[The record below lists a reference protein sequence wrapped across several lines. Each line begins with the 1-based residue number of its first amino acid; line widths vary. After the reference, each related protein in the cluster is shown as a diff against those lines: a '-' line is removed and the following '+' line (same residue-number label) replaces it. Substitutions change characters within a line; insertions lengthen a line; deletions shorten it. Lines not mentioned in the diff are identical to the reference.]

1 MALPCDG
8 DRILILKHNWLSLVV
23 DGSKTMEIRGSKLKA
38 GKCFFGWKSNIY
50 ASAILGEPIEIPDIQ
65 QWGNLRMQHR
75 VLGNV
80 LPYKKTYGLPIRNVE
95 RLEPPLS
102 FCHPKGAIGIVKY
115 KV

>member
-38 GKCFFGWKSNIY
+38 GKCFFCWKSNIY

-102 FCHPKGAIGIVKY
+102 FCRMFPYAF
-115 KV
+115 